1 MISFSSFC
9 DGNTKSCH
17 KSQAVKSKL
26 SIVTSNNI
34 TTSNDQSVKETRK
47 QKGHREEAKRGGEEG
62 KTKFEKKG
70 GR

>member
-1 MISFSSFC
+1 MT
-9 DGNTKSCH
+9 N
-17 KSQAVKSKL
+17 
-26 SIVTSNNI
+26 
-34 TTSNDQSVKETRK
+34 SVKETRK